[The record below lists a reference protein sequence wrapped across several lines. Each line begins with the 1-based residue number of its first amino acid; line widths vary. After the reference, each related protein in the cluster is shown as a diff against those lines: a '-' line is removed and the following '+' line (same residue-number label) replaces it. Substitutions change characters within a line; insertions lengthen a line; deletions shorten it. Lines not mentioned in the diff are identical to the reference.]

1 MDDGY
6 EILFEP
12 YPDEELKYFVTEG
25 VDLHTIAT
33 TGLFEWYPSN
43 FFLRSERGEWLGGL
57 YGSIWGGWLHVKAL
71 WVIKSVQRR
80 GHGRRLLEAAKSTLW
95 KRAAQPLR
103 WRRSAFKPVLFT
115 RSKDMKWWGSWTI
128 IQWAT
133 PSISC
138 ESGFN
143 KLRRLPADAL
153 ITKKRATP
161 EGKAPFSC

>member
-1 MDDGY
+1 MDDDY

-57 YGSIWGGWLHVKAL
+57 YGNIWGGWLHVKAL

-80 GHGRRLLEAAKSTLW
+80 GHGRRLLEAAESYALEKGCAAASLETFSFQARPFYEKQGYEVVGQLDDYPVGHTKYFMR
-95 KRAAQPLR
+95 KRFRQ
-103 WRRSAFKPVLFT
+103 
-115 RSKDMKWWGSWTI
+115 I
-128 IQWAT
+128 AT
-133 PSISC
+133 SS
-138 ESGFN
+138 
-143 KLRRLPADAL
+143 R
-153 ITKKRATP
+153 
-161 EGKAPFSC
+161 